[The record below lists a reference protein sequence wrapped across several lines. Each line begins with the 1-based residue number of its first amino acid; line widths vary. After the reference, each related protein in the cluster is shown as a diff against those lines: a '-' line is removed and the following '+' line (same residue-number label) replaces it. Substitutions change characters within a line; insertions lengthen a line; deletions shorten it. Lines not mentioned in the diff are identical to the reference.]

1 MKKIIVSI
9 LLIACLLSCIF
20 PSAHAIEGYTVHSR
34 QFLPEHIISL
44 LTGDDSVLLLDHDPS
59 FGQVAY
65 VSWVSYDYLSELST
79 KWRTAGVIVFNRTM
93 NAYFIRV
100 SFVPTVSSSGAYEYC
115 GLGTSNGY
123 ILGAKSDGGTLE
135 QILAV
140 LVGGNNGMGGL
151 VREISSISQATWD
164 IANSGIDKITSRL
177 DQIISRLDTLSS
189 IVSDGKVKINDTNIL
204 AALTSIN
211 NNFQGILD
219 GSLTINGS
227 SFDDA
232 DVLSAIDTNTQ
243 AVTNAEAALTGGLTR
258 IADAIDYNFGE
269 YSGTHVFPS
278 LNDNQAVVGDKAEL
292 FESISGKVFYSSL
305 NRIYIRPRSF
315 VTNFTI
321 NVEGNYTCESYTRVD
336 SSSVQHHFLFSGD
349 MRPTTPVEVSVPCYN
364 FLGAHSMEKSKIF
377 PVAWRYDPSANAYVG
392 FTSVSFYFSRN
403 PEGYPVS
410 TDPAAYDHP
419 YVYALD
425 SSPVDVVFSS
435 RFTAF
440 QQLENTRLIN
450 ALSGLDYSSSL
461 NTIIDKLDALIAKS
475 GDTVVNV
482 IEDDTYIPKV
492 FYLDDDTS
500 AVGTTKDGISLFSD
514 LVRWLWKNVFD
525 GAFGAADITKLD
537 GLFYDPAAA
546 VEEVP

>member
-1 MKKIIVSI
+1 MKKIYI
-9 LLIACLLSCIF
+9 LLF
-20 PSAHAIEGYTVHSR
+20 
-34 QFLPEHIISL
+34 
-44 LTGDDSVLLLDHDPS
+44 SVLLAVCCVVSASAAGFGGFGYGHGGGFANGYAEGFESHWISEDEWRSVSPYSPS
-59 FGQVAY
+59 ATNI
-65 VSWVSYDYLSELST
+65 SYDALCQLVIDLNAINVPVSVDTYVYDASADLVFYVVRGTGSYTFGEEAGNMKGRTIDLTGLFFSTSDQKVFVTRASEVEALS
-79 KWRTAGVIVFNRTM
+79 
-93 NAYFIRV
+93 Y
-100 SFVPTVSSSGAYEYC
+100 
-115 GLGTSNGY
+115 
-123 ILGAKSDGGTLE
+123 
-135 QILAV
+135 
-140 LVGGNNGMGGL
+140 
-151 VREISSISQATWD
+151 ISQYV
-164 IANSGIDKITSRL
+164 RL
-177 DQIISRLDTLSS
+177 ISQKLTTIIDTLTS
-189 IVSDGKVKINDTNIL
+189 IVSEGKVKINDTNIL

-227 SFDDA
+227 PFDDA
-232 DVLSAIDTNTQ
+232 DVLSAIDANTQ

-258 IADAIDYNFGE
+258 IVDAIDYNFGE
-269 YSGTHVFPS
+269 YPGTHVFPS
-278 LNDNQAVVGDKAEL
+278 LNNDQAVVGDKAEL
-292 FESISGKVFYSSL
+292 FESISGKVLYSSL
-305 NRIYIRPRSF
+305 NRIYICPRSF

-321 NVEGNYTCESYTRVD
+321 NVVGNYTCERYTCVFPTH
-336 SSSVQHHFLFSGD
+336 VQHIFLLSGD
-349 MRPTTPVEVSVPCYN
+349 MRPSTPVEVSVPCFN
-364 FLGAHSMEKSKIF
+364 FLGALSMEKTKIF
-377 PVAWRYDPSANAYVG
+377 PVAWRYNPSADAFVAS
-392 FTSVSFYFSRN
+392 TVVTFYFSKS

-425 SSPVDVVFSS
+425 PSPVDVVFSS

-525 GAFGAADITKLD
+525 GAFGAADIAKLD
-537 GLFYDPAAA
+537 GLFYDPAA